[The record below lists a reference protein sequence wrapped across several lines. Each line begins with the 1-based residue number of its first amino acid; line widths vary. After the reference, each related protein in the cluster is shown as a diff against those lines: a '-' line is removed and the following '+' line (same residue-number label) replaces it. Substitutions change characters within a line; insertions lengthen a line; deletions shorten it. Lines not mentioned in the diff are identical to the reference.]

1 MPDDRIDIGREHEK
15 AEGTTPPVPPLPGGN
30 VKESAKAITVSGI
43 TKKFGTITA
52 VDNVSFEVAEG
63 EFFGF
68 LGPNGAGKTTL
79 IRMLTTLLKP
89 TDGKAVVACCDVA
102 KEPAAVRRAIGVV
115 PQAMTSDLDLT
126 GYENMDIY
134 GRFYAIQAKERKAR
148 ISNLLEMVGL
158 TSRANDLVAT
168 YSGGMRRRLE
178 IVRVLVHKPKILF
191 LDEPTIGLDPQSRR
205 VVWGLL
211 EKLMED
217 NSLTIFLTTHYMEE
231 AEALCKR
238 VVIIDSGKIIAM
250 GSPEE
255 LKAQIP
261 GNDIVSLSLGS
272 LSEDIIEK
280 ARALPFVHKI
290 IVEDDYIRISVDNGA
305 RNLPMLIDEVRSAG
319 GTVLSATVHEQSLED
334 VFIHYTGKT
343 IREEEAKRVSFFV
356 GPGIPQKLGR

>member
-1 MPDDRIDIGREHEK
+1 MQEK
-15 AEGTTPPVPPLPGGN
+15 
-30 VKESAKAITVSGI
+30 KAITVSEI

-52 VDNVSFEVAEG
+52 VDKVSFEVAEG

-89 TDGKAVVACCDVA
+89 AGGKAVVACCDVA

-134 GRFYAIQAKERKAR
+134 GRFYGIRSKERKER
-148 ISNLLEMVGL
+148 IRYLLDMVGL
-158 TSRANDLVAT
+158 TSRENDLVAT

-178 IVRVLVHKPKILF
+178 IARVLVHKPKILF

-211 EKLMED
+211 EKLMEGD
-217 NSLTIFLTTHYMEE
+217 SLTIFLTTHYMDE

-238 VVIIDSGKIIAM
+238 VAIIDAGKIIAI
-250 GSPEE
+250 GSLDE
-255 LKAQIP
+255 LKSQIP
-261 GNDIVSLSLGS
+261 GNDIVSLSLAGLTES
-272 LSEDIIEK
+272 IVEK
-280 ARALPFVHKI
+280 AKALPFVHKI
-290 IVEDDYIRISVDNGA
+290 IVEDSYIRAYVDSGA
-305 RNLPMLIDEVRSAG
+305 KNLPMLIDEVRSSG

-334 VFIHYTGKT
+334 VFIHFTGKS
-343 IREEEAKRVSFFV
+343 IREEEAKKVSLFV
-356 GPGIPQKLGR
+356 GAGIPQKWGR

>member
-1 MPDDRIDIGREHEK
+1 MQEK
-15 AEGTTPPVPPLPGGN
+15 
-30 VKESAKAITVSGI
+30 KAITVSEI

-89 TDGKAVVACCDVA
+89 TSGKAVVSCCDVA
-102 KEPAAVRRAIGVV
+102 REPAAVRRAIGVV

-134 GRFYAIQAKERKAR
+134 GRFYGIRSKERKER
-148 ISNLLEMVGL
+148 MRYLLDMVGL
-158 TSRANDLVAT
+158 TARANDLVAT

-178 IVRVLVHKPKILF
+178 IARVLVHKPKILF

-217 NSLTIFLTTHYMEE
+217 DSLTIFLTTHYMEE

-238 VVIIDSGKIIAM
+238 VAIIDAGKIIAI
-250 GSPEE
+250 GSPDE
-255 LKAQIP
+255 LKSQIP
-261 GNDIVSLSLGS
+261 GNDIVSLSLAGFTES
-272 LSEDIIEK
+272 IVEK
-280 ARALPFVHKI
+280 AESLPFVHRI
-290 IVEDDYIRISVDNGA
+290 VVEDDYIRAYVDSGA
-305 RNLPMLIDEVRSAG
+305 KNLPMLIDEVRSSG

-343 IREEEAKRVSFFV
+343 IREEEAKKVSFLV

>member
-1 MPDDRIDIGREHEK
+1 MQEK
-15 AEGTTPPVPPLPGGN
+15 
-30 VKESAKAITVSGI
+30 KAITVSEI

-52 VDNVSFEVAEG
+52 VDKVSFEVAEG

-89 TDGKAVVACCDVA
+89 ASGKAVVSCCDVA

-126 GYENMDIY
+126 GHENMDIY
-134 GRFYAIQAKERKAR
+134 GRFYGIRSKERKER
-148 ISNLLEMVGL
+148 IRYLLDMVGL
-158 TSRANDLVAT
+158 TSRENDLVAT

-178 IVRVLVHKPKILF
+178 IARVLVHKPKILF

-211 EKLMED
+211 EKLMEGD
-217 NSLTIFLTTHYMEE
+217 SLTIFLTTHYMDE

-238 VVIIDSGKIIAM
+238 VAIIDAGKIIAI
-250 GSPEE
+250 GSPDE
-255 LKAQIP
+255 LKSQIP
-261 GNDIVSLSLGS
+261 GNDIVSLSLAGLTES
-272 LSEDIIEK
+272 IVEK
-280 ARALPFVHKI
+280 AKALPFVHKI
-290 IVEDDYIRISVDNGA
+290 IVEDSYIRAYVDSGA
-305 RNLPMLIDEVRSAG
+305 KNLPMLIDEVRSSG

-334 VFIHYTGKT
+334 VFIHFTGKS
-343 IREEEAKRVSFFV
+343 IREEEAKKVSLFV
-356 GPGIPQKLGR
+356 GAGIPQKWGR